1 MTLVPITFAQSISAD
16 QTEDGRYV
24 ALSMAR
30 YWRDKGYAVTTAE
43 TTVSIGV
50 TATKALLIKREDGK
64 MVGVDEST

>member
-1 MTLVPITFAQSISAD
+1 
-16 QTEDGRYV
+16 
-24 ALSMAR
+24 MAR